1 MRLNFNFLPKIYG
14 KNLRCS
20 AAVKTDI
27 SARALSASRP
37 NIAGTALLR
46 RTIAAAALST
56 PPAP

>member
-1 MRLNFNFLPKIYG
+1 MRLNFNFLTKIYG

-20 AAVKTDI
+20 AAEKPDV

-37 NIAGTALLR
+37 NITGTALLL
-46 RTIAAAALST
+46 RTIAATALLT

>member
-1 MRLNFNFLPKIYG
+1 MRLNFNFLPIIYG
-14 KNLRCS
+14 KNLWCN

-37 NIAGTALLR
+37 NITGTALLR
-46 RTIAAAALST
+46 RTIAAAALLT